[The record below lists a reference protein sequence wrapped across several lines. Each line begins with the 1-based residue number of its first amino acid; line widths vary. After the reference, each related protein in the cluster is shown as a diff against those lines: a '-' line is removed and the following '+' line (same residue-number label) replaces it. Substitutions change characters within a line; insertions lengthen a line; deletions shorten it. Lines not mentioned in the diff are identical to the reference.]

1 MKYNY
6 LYGLMI
12 CVAGFAACSD
22 DDEKTD
28 DPTLPEEPEVPVEVP
43 LSVELEATYETPMGQ
58 VLQIAPKVTGSGE
71 YTYEW
76 KEGETVISTRDTLE
90 YVRPEAKTY
99 HLTLTV
105 KSETEA
111 DTVECDVA
119 VSAAEVKTSGL
130 LFEYKPT
137 MVTMDESDGKKDNA
151 GLRVPYDQ
159 IKGFTSSRYY
169 YYLGSTG
176 GYCVF
181 KFDHTVANLPDS
193 LDFEASMYNRN
204 SNGYGDALYI
214 VYVAY
219 DRNKNGEPDENEW
232 YEIKGSQYGTDN
244 EIADYEITYDG
255 FPSADA
261 LFFNEDEG
269 EYMFEITWKD
279 NQGNSNTDYIW
290 SMEPDYEEYTCPL
303 PGTYLDGSGFYEGWE
318 PLPWVRKGKVLKS
331 FPEDKTGYIFVAE
344 KAKGVITLMD
354 IDWAVDKDGN
364 PAMLPGIDFVK
375 IQNASPKIEE
385 KQPYGNN
392 RYLTGSRLL
401 PRANDNTIQ

>member
-1 MKYNY
+1 M
-6 LYGLMI
+6 LML
-12 CVAGFAACSD
+12 CMAVGFAACSD

-28 DPTLPEEPEVPVEVP
+28 DPTLPDEPDVPVEVP
-43 LSVELEATYETPMGQ
+43 LSVELNATYEIPMGQ

-119 VSAAEVKTSGL
+119 VSSAELSSGSIL
-130 LFEYKPT
+130 IEYKPT
-137 MVTMDESDGKKDNA
+137 MVAMNLNYADEDNNY
-151 GLRVPYDQ
+151 LRLPYDEALAQ
-159 IKGFTSSRYY
+159 YNTVVKETF
-169 YYLGSTG
+169 YLGSTG
-176 GYCVF
+176 GYCIF

-193 LDFEASMYNRN
+193 LDFEASMYEPNAQYAN
-204 SNGYGDALYI
+204 ALYM

-219 DRNKNGEPDENEW
+219 DRNKNGVPDEDEW

-255 FPSADA
+255 FPSKDKMFYSETYGWN
-261 LFFNEDEG
+261 LFP
-269 EYMFEITWKD
+269 ITWKD
-279 NQGNSNTDYIW
+279 NQGNSGEDYLLSALTTD
-290 SMEPDYEEYTCPL
+290 EYVCPL
-303 PGTYLDGSGFYEGWE
+303 PGTYMDGSGFYEGWE
-318 PLPWVRKGKVLKS
+318 SLPWVRKGKVLKS
-331 FPEDKTGYIFVAE
+331 IPEDKTGYIFVGF
-344 KAKGVITLMD
+344 KDKRVRTFMD

-385 KQPYGNN
+385 KNISENYM
-392 RYLTGSRLL
+392 TGVFLF
-401 PRANDNTIQ
+401 PRASDNTL